1 MTSAQKTV
9 MWMGIL
15 LVVVRFFT
23 GSQFKIIWAE
33 IISGNNPGKIGR
45 RASQST
51 QDMIHNSRGAG
62 AVLGDPLSSGS
73 GAQPGTLAA

>member
-1 MTSAQKTV
+1 MTSVQRTV

-15 LVVVRFFT
+15 LIIVRFFT

-33 IISGNNPGKIGR
+33 ILSGNNPGKIGMK
-45 RASQST
+45 ASQKT
-51 QDMIHNSRGAG
+51 QDLVHHSRGAG
-62 AVLGDPLSSGS
+62 AVLGGPISSGT